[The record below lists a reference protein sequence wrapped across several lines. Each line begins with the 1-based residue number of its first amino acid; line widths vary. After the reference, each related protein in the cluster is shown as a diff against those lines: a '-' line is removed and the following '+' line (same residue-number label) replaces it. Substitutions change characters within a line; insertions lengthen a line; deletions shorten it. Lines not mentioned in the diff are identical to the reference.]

1 MARGVVACLLLLF
14 AGCAVA
20 ARPESMMAPI
30 ELLAPA
36 VLRDQIAI
44 GDATRSRNARAP
56 ANSKVSSFELRRAL
70 QRSLD
75 AAGYGHPDPAIAPL
89 SVVAH
94 VLALDSSDAAD
105 GTIVTSRVRYVL
117 ERRADGGRLMDDVA
131 AMRCTVS
138 RADSP
143 VPSGRLERATEC
155 SVAKNVAA
163 FLWRLRAL
171 SLEPPLGVEP
181 PSEDRAGLGGTPA
194 PELARSYLA
203 ARGDT
208 GRLAALHGEALRRG
222 APQIAGAFALTTSAG
237 CQQPGRARQRAWIEQ
252 RGPAILFDAGDG
264 QLDEG
269 VVVENTVVLVRADGG
284 AERWLVGTVSAE
296 RIELTARDCTLT
308 LTSTR

>member
-1 MARGVVACLLLLF
+1 MARLAVTALLLLL

-20 ARPESMMAPI
+20 ARPESMMAPL
-30 ELLAPA
+30 ELPAPA
-36 VLRDQIAI
+36 LLRGQIAI
-44 GDATRSRNARAP
+44 GDATRSRNVRAP
-56 ANSKVSSFELRRAL
+56 ANSKVSGFELRQAL

-75 AAGYGHPDPAIAPL
+75 TAGYGRPDPAIAPL

-94 VLALDSSDAAD
+94 VLALDSSDGED
-105 GTIVTSRVRYVL
+105 GTIVTSRIRYVL
-117 ERRADGGRLMDDVA
+117 ERRGDGGRLMDDVV
-131 AMRCTVS
+131 AMRCSVS

-181 PSEDRAGLGGTPA
+181 PFEDRAGLGGTPA

-208 GRLAALHGEALRRG
+208 DRLASLHGEALRRG

-252 RGPAILFDAGDG
+252 RGPAILLDVGDG
-264 QLDEG
+264 ELDEG
-269 VVVENTVVLVRADGG
+269 VVVENAVVVARADGG
-284 AERWLVGTVSAE
+284 PERWLVGTVSAE